1 MSLYYV
7 TKVASGRWQLT
18 HNQPGWTGNH
28 IGFYPSR
35 KAAILT
41 ARLLAGRAGKVE
53 IR

>member
-1 MSLYYV
+1 MSLYIV
-7 TKVASGRWQLT
+7 TKATTGRWAIT
-18 HNQPGWTGNH
+18 HVAPGWHTP
-28 IGFYPSR
+28 IGEHKSR